1 MNLFRVFGRNC
12 LKTNH
17 PQTFSL
23 RSFAAKADEFKTS
36 QDEDPDDSDAEE
48 EKPVFRGERPK
59 IKERNVDEKGRG
71 YGTGRRKTSIARVWV
86 YPGCGQVSVNGK
98 NIIDYFQFE
107 HREHS
112 LGVFLH
118 SKTSGFFDV
127 YSTVKGGGKMG
138 NILR

>member
-1 MNLFRVFGRNC
+1 MNLLRIFGRSNFMTIPK
-12 LKTNH
+12 KTIY
-17 PQTFSL
+17 L
-23 RSFAAKADEFKTS
+23 RTFAAKADEFKVS
-36 QDEDPDDSDAEE
+36 HDGDEDDSDAEE

-59 IKERNVDEKGRG
+59 IKERNIDAKGRG

-98 NIIDYFQFE
+98 NIIDYFQFD

-138 NILR
+138 MLL